1 MKAYYI
7 KTLRDFSRRLFL
19 ESFFDE
25 YLLIKGRFVTAFTTE
40 FEGSAPEENPS
51 QPYIAWGQLK
61 ALAFQ
66 LIKGNVAPR
75 SFSLVLAYPPEKT
88 RALLSPEQ
96 RKGEPKELPLL
107 LLNIRYREEKL
118 LLSTG
123 ISEKSFNP
131 HSQTAPLWD
140 SQLLRILEELGLSE
154 AIYEL

>member
-19 ESFFDE
+19 DNSFDD
-25 YLLIKGRFVTAFTTE
+25 YLLLKARFVTAFTTE
-40 FEGSAPEENPS
+40 FEGSATEDEPS
-51 QPYIAWGQLK
+51 QPFIAWSK
-61 ALAFQ
+61 VKPLAFQ
-66 LIKGNVAPR
+66 LIKGSVAPR

-88 RALLSPEQ
+88 RALLAPEQ
-96 RKGEPKELPLL
+96 KKEEPEELPFL

-131 HSQTAPLWD
+131 RSQTVPLWD
-140 SQLLRILEELGLSE
+140 GQLLKILEELGLSE
-154 AIYEL
+154 AISEP